1 MNEGQQ
7 ERLVL
12 AWERLAVALGD
23 LRDEARKAGE
33 RFWPQPKPQ
42 REVVVSRVENE
53 EDRANKALGI
63 DDSKTIEQ
71 WLDLGP
77 TEEDD
82 GAIGERTR
90 EWLRTHPPT
99 AAEEAKKTEVGDARP
114 QAPAKGKQR
123 RTGTKKAQDKA

>member
-71 WLDLGP
+71 WLDIGP

-90 EWLRTHPPT
+90 EWLRTHPPVT
-99 AAEEAKKTEVGDARP
+99 EETKKTEVGDAGP
-114 QAPAKGKQR
+114 QVAVKGKQR
-123 RTGTKKAQDKA
+123 RTGAKTAQDKA